1 MLGVLATFLTVSNL
15 FLVLDPSQYGLRVQ
29 FKLLTG
35 LIEILPP
42 RVIEFDDLELSLSG
56 IAFPLLFAIVG
67 WLAIQESA
75 MCFSACH
82 LVVATRHTQSDTLAI
97 LTRVTSGCANSLIL
111 NNRKNVCA

>member
-29 FKLLTG
+29 FKLLTV

-42 RVIEFDDLELSLSG
+42 RVIEFDDLQISLSG

-67 WLAIQESA
+67 WLAIQGSLESA

-82 LVVATRHTQSDTLAI
+82 LVVTTRHTQSDTSAI
-97 LTRVTSGCANSLIL
+97 LTRVTIADAPIN
-111 NNRKNVCA
+111 

>member
-15 FLVLDPSQYGLRVQ
+15 FLVLDPLQYGLRLQ
-29 FKLLTG
+29 FKLLTV

-42 RVIEFDDLELSLSG
+42 RVIEFDDLQLS

-67 WLAIQESA
+67 WLAIQGSLESA

-82 LVVATRHTQSDTLAI
+82 LVVSTRHTQSDTSAI
-97 LTRVTSGCANSLIL
+97 LTRVTIADAPIN
-111 NNRKNVCA
+111 